1 MRTSDITINTSVLDS
16 GVYSIN
22 IDFSNIVSADTN
34 DYLELHLDNDVIT
47 MTLFSD
53 MTIEKF
59 VEWVAM
65 NCNSKTKFY
74 DKASAIA
81 NGNILNIT
89 TRNSDVMEI
98 DLDYHR
104 N

>member
-1 MRTSDITINTSVLDS
+1 MRTSDININTSILDS
-16 GVYSIN
+16 GVHSTN

-34 DYLELHLDNDVIT
+34 DYFELHLGNDVIK
-47 MTLFSD
+47 MTLFAN

-65 NCNSKTKFY
+65 NCNSKAKFY

>member
-1 MRTSDITINTSVLDS
+1 MRTSDITINTSTLDS
-16 GVYSIN
+16 GVHSTN
-22 IDFSNIVSADTN
+22 IDFSNIVSANTD
-34 DYLELHLDNDVIT
+34 DCFELHLDDDIIQ

-53 MTIEKF
+53 ITIEQF

-65 NCNSKTKFY
+65 NCNSKAKFY
-74 DKASAIA
+74 DKASATA

-89 TRNSDVMEI
+89 TRNSDVIGI